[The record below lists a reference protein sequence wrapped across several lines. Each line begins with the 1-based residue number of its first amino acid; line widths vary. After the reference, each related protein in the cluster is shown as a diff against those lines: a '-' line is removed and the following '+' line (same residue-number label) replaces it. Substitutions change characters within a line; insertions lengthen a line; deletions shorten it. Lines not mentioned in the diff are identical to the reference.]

1 MATQKTHKDAKGM
14 ADHLESMTKRLYTKD
29 KTKKNKPLVKRSKI
43 PGANL
48 YLKKG
53 K

>member
-1 MATQKTHKDAKGM
+1 M
-14 ADHLESMTKRLYTKD
+14 ADHLEGLNKRLYNKD
-29 KTKKNKPLVKRSKI
+29 KAKKNKPLVKRSKI